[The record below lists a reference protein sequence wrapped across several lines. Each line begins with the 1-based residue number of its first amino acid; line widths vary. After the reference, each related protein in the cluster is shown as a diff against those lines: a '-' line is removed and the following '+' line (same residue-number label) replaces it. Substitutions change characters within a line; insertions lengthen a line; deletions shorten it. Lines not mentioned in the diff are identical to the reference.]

1 MDLTW
6 GTNMPD
12 IASVLKSEILRL
24 ARKEVR
30 SEIESLKKA
39 STQYRSEIAQLKRR
53 VDQLEK
59 QQARVTK
66 KILKKPETPESQEGT
81 TRIRFSA
88 KRFASQR
95 QKLGLSAADMGMLLG
110 VSGQTIYH
118 WESGKS
124 RPRQAQLEAIA
135 TVRKFGKR
143 EVKRILAELAGQETK
158 EG

>member
-1 MDLTW
+1 MA
-6 GTNMPD
+6 N
-12 IASVLKSEILRL
+12 IASLLKSEILRL

-30 SEIESLKKA
+30 NEIEALKKV

-59 QQARVTK
+59 QQARVSK
-66 KILKKPETPESQEGT
+66 KILKTPKIPESQEGT

-88 KRFASQR
+88 KRLATLR
-95 QKLGLSAADMGMLLG
+95 QKLGLSAADMGLLLG

-118 WESGKS
+118 WEAEKS
-124 RPRQAQLEAIA
+124 RPRPQQLQSIVAM
-135 TVRKFGKR
+135 RKLGKR
-143 EVKRILAELAGQETK
+143 EAKRRLAELAGQETK

>member
-1 MDLTW
+1 M
-6 GTNMPD
+6 TN

-30 SEIESLKKA
+30 NEIEVIKKA
-39 STQYRSEIAQLKRR
+39 SAQYRSEIGQLKRR

-66 KILKKPETPESQEGT
+66 KIQKRPETPEGEEGT

-88 KRFASQR
+88 KRFAQQR
-95 QKLGLSAADMGMLLG
+95 QKLGLSATDMGLLLG
-110 VSGQTIYH
+110 VSGQSIYH
-118 WESGKS
+118 WEAEKS
-124 RPRQAQLEAIA
+124 RPRQAQLIAIA
-135 TVRKFGKR
+135 ALRKLGKR
-143 EVKRILAELAGQETK
+143 EAKRRLAELSSQETK